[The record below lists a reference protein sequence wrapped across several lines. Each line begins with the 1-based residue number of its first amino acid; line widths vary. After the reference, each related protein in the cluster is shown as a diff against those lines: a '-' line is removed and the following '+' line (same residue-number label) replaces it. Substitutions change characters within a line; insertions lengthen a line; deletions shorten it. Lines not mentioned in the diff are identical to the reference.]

1 MSFEANA
8 IKGFHL
14 ALDDEG
20 KEIVKTSKLYIWYL
34 NKSFREGME
43 KPIAPGDVV
52 LVKGKFKKGSK
63 KRANSRVLV
72 METFY
77 YDGEV
82 RHAPVIA
89 VLERYNSKEKEQK

>member
-1 MSFEANA
+1 MSGEVNA

-14 ALDDEG
+14 VLDDEG

-34 NKSFREGME
+34 NKSFRERLE
-43 KPIAPGDVV
+43 EPITPGDVV
-52 LVKGKFKKGSK
+52 LIKGKFKKGSK

-72 METFY
+72 METFH
-77 YDGEV
+77 YDGED

-89 VLERYNSKEKEQK
+89 ILEKYNPKEKEQK